1 MPPPF
6 CANLPDSHSEW
17 QSASTLNPHEVAM
30 QRQLISSGS
39 PFEKPIGFSR
49 AVRVGNTIAV
59 SGTAPI
65 APGGGTAY
73 PGDLYRQTLTCIEII
88 KDAIEKAGGGLE
100 DVIRTRIMLVD
111 ISRWQEAA
119 SAHGKFF
126 GVIRPASTF
135 VEVSRFIDADWLV
148 EMEADAVVVQ

>member
-1 MPPPF
+1 
-6 CANLPDSHSEW
+6 
-17 QSASTLNPHEVAM
+17 M

-49 AVRVGNTIAV
+49 AVRVGNAIAV

-73 PGDLYRQTLTCIEII
+73 PGDLYRQTRACLEII
-88 KDAIEKAGGGLE
+88 KNAVENAGGHLD

-119 SAHGKFF
+119 RAHGEFF
-126 GVIRPASTF
+126 GEIRPASTF
-135 VEVSRFIDADWLV
+135 VQVSRFIDADWLV
-148 EMEADAVVVQ
+148 EIEADCVVVQGAHLNP

>member
-1 MPPPF
+1 
-6 CANLPDSHSEW
+6 
-17 QSASTLNPHEVAM
+17 M

-49 AVRVGNTIAV
+49 AVRVGNVIAV

-73 PGDLYRQTLTCIEII
+73 PGDLYRQALTCIEII
-88 KDAIEKAGGGLE
+88 KDAIEKAGGHME

-111 ISRWQEAA
+111 ITRWQEAA
-119 SAHGKFF
+119 TAHGKFF
-126 GVIRPASTF
+126 GDIRPASTF
-135 VEVSRFIDADWLV
+135 VEVSRFIDEDWLV
-148 EMEADAVVVQ
+148 EIEADCVVA

>member
-1 MPPPF
+1 MP
-6 CANLPDSHSEW
+6 
-17 QSASTLNPHEVAM
+17 
-30 QRQLISSGS
+30 RQLISSGS

-49 AVRVGNTIAV
+49 AVRVGNAIAV

-73 PGDLYRQTLTCIEII
+73 PGDLYRQTRTCLTII
-88 KDAIEKAGGGLE
+88 KDAIEKAGGRME

-119 SAHGKFF
+119 RAHGEFF
-126 GVIRPASTF
+126 GEIRPASTF
-135 VEVSRFIDADWLV
+135 VQVSRFIDADWLV
-148 EMEADAVVVQ
+148 EIEADAVVVQGTIALRVHLNPEQ